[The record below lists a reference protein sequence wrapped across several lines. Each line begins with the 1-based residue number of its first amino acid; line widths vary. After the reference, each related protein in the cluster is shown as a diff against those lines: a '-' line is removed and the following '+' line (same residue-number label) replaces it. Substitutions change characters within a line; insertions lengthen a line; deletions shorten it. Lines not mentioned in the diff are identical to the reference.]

1 MLRFF
6 IYVSPL
12 YFVKLTLDN
21 IGYILYNVCI
31 EVGGIMNFDVI
42 LFETKDG
49 TCPVS
54 DFINS
59 LDVKM
64 KSKVLRMIGLLGKNG
79 NELREPYTKY
89 LKDGIFELR
98 VQQGNDLSRVLYFF
112 KSGQKII
119 MTNGFIKKTQK
130 TPVNEIALAKRYMAE
145 YDEYVREGKRK

>member
-1 MLRFF
+1 
-6 IYVSPL
+6 
-12 YFVKLTLDN
+12 
-21 IGYILYNVCI
+21 
-31 EVGGIMNFDVI
+31 MNFDVI

-59 LDVKM
+59 FDVKM

-145 YDEYVREGKRK
+145 YEEYVREGKRK